1 MLDWTKVAD
10 PVCHQFAWTVA
21 IIKMKTR
28 KHKNEGWS
36 PFFHRQNT
44 WGWCYQQEWRALSTT
59 LPSWISLH
67 TEIIMIMNHAKGTN
81 FSTQKFNSNYTIIIT
96 YPIWFRIWCIVK
108 FTAFN
113 PTDEANRHHIILSIE
128 LMTKEELR
136 TMLILIV
143 GSNQWIFISTFS
155 SLNSEKAFTIMPKTM
170 LSAIVV
176 TMMKKDTSKS
186 NLTLALSKLFGFN
199 WIA

>member
-1 MLDWTKVAD
+1 MKDE
-10 PVCHQFAWTVA
+10 VC
-21 IIKMKTR
+21 
-28 KHKNEGWS
+28 
-36 PFFHRQNT
+36 FFTNRSI
-44 WGWCYQQEWRALSTT
+44 WGWCCQQERRALSTT
-59 LPSWISLH
+59 LPSWISLY

-81 FSTQKFNSNYTIIIT
+81 FSAQKFNSNYTIIIT

-108 FTAFN
+108 FAAFN

-143 GSNQWIFISTFS
+143 GSNQWISISTFS
-155 SLNSEKAFTIMPKTM
+155 SLNSEKVSTIMPKTM

-176 TMMKKDTSKS
+176 TIMKKDTSKS
-186 NLTLALSKLFGFN
+186 ALTLALSKLFGFS